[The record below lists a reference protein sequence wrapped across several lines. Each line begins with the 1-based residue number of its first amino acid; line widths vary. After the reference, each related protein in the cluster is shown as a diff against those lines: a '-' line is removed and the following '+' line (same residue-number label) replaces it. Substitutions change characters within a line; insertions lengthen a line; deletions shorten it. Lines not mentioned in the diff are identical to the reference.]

1 MQQLNNIFKGVAEVA
16 LPSHSFLFERW
27 SNAAEKIHSQSLPA
41 VIHII
46 PQSVALELN
55 TMQTRAKNTTTCLL
69 AFFRLCPSL
78 DASGEEMAEV
88 IDMCKADAMLF
99 LSELIRRD
107 RIEVQNNIRLQV
119 TEAGYSAC
127 LAGVVMELQVLTP
140 SESLCSLASE

>member
-1 MQQLNNIFKGVAEVA
+1 MKQINDIFKSVAEAV

-27 SNAAEKIHSQSLPA
+27 SNADEKIHTHSLPA
-41 VIHII
+41 VLHII
-46 PQSVALELN
+46 PQSVSLEMN
-55 TMQTRAKNTTTCLL
+55 AMQTRAKNTTSCLV

-88 IDMCKADAMLF
+88 IDQCKADAMLF

-140 SESLCSLASE
+140 SESLCQ